1 LQQLLTINLKWG
13 SDHEKFQKF
22 LISLFI
28 WDLFTVVKGQG
39 FENSIVDEV
48 FSVYKIDQA
57 PVIDGEMDDIWLQV
71 SAISAVVVLA
81 NDQELND
88 AQDHSFWFK
97 MLWNDSNLYFYF
109 FVLDDNLEK
118 MKPNHT
124 IRA

>member
-57 PVIDGEMDDIWLQV
+57 SGSCSYPPTFFKFLVFTRLIRLLLSMVKWM
-71 SAISAVVVLA
+71 ISGCRFQQYL
-81 NDQELND
+81 LLL
-88 AQDHSFWFK
+88 F
-97 MLWNDSNLYFYF
+97 
-109 FVLDDNLEK
+109 
-118 MKPNHT
+118 
-124 IRA
+124 